1 MITKAPTASAI
12 NYGQELSQSTL
23 SGGTASVDGTFA
35 WKSPET
41 VPEKSGS
48 YEVVFTAGDG
58 KAESCFVFVT
68 VNKAKG
74 EGKVSAGNITYGNAL
89 SVTAESETN
98 GTENVT
104 CTYKVKGADDST
116 YTKVQPTDMG
126 EYTVRAVFAATE
138 QYAQVTVT
146 ADFKISPKTLT
157 ADDVTIDGVEDSYTY
172 TGAEVKPAQSAVKYG
187 EKTLIAGT
195 DYTLGYRNN
204 KAAGNATLVV
214 SVCGNY
220 TGIVEKT
227 FTITEKPAQTV
238 SFTDVSDGKV
248 IKTYTLPGVTTVSST
263 KPFLSQAVCAS

>member
-1 MITKAPTASAI
+1 MPLRLFERVAISSATSTFHNNVVVTKTDALITKAPTASAI

-157 ADDVTIDGVEDSYTY
+157 ADDVTIDGVEDSYL
-172 TGAEVKPAQSAVKYG
+172 YG
-187 EKTLIAGT
+187 RRGQACSE
-195 DYTLGYRNN
+195 
-204 KAAGNATLVV
+204 
-214 SVCGNY
+214 CGQIRREDLNCWH
-220 TGIVEKT
+220 GLH
-227 FTITEKPAQTV
+227 AR
-238 SFTDVSDGKV
+238 
-248 IKTYTLPGVTTVSST
+248 LP
-263 KPFLSQAVCAS
+263 Q